1 MNVKFS
7 PHSIS
12 TNSIVKKI
20 PLIVGYYY
28 VVDAGFP
35 LILKAFLPPYKG
47 YQYHLSRF
55 SDVEGT
61 PHGNNELFN
70 YNHLSLRNV
79 IERCFG
85 MLYNESFPY
94 AGKSADILTDTTTVC
109 GDIILYLHNFC
120 RIHQPRDVVYRGL
133 CLNEQ
138 IVRRSNNFRHDL
150 TNLDVYTEGARQ
162 MGREQDA
169 MAQMMWNV
177 VG

>member
-28 VVDAGFP
+28 VVDVGFP

-79 IERCFG
+79 IERCLG
-85 MLYNESFPY
+85 MLMNRFPMLEKVPIY
-94 AGKSADILTDTTTVC
+94 LPTQQPSVVISYCTS
-109 GDIILYLHNFC
+109 IIFAASTN
-120 RIHQPRDVVYRGL
+120 RG
-133 CLNEQ
+133 
-138 IVRRSNNFRHDL
+138 
-150 TNLDVYTEGARQ
+150 
-162 MGREQDA
+162 M
-169 MAQMMWNV
+169 
-177 VG
+177 

>member
-12 TNSIVKKI
+12 TNSIIKKI

-35 LILKAFLPPYKG
+35 LMKAFLPPYKG
-47 YQYHLSRF
+47 HRYHLSWF
-55 SDVEGT
+55 NDVGGT

-85 MLYNESFPY
+85 MLMNRFPMLEKVLIYLPTQQPSMVIASCTSIIFAASTNRGMQYIGDY
-94 AGKSADILTDTTTVC
+94 A
-109 GDIILYLHNFC
+109 
-120 RIHQPRDVVYRGL
+120 
-133 CLNEQ
+133 
-138 IVRRSNNFRHDL
+138 
-150 TNLDVYTEGARQ
+150 
-162 MGREQDA
+162 
-169 MAQMMWNV
+169 
-177 VG
+177 